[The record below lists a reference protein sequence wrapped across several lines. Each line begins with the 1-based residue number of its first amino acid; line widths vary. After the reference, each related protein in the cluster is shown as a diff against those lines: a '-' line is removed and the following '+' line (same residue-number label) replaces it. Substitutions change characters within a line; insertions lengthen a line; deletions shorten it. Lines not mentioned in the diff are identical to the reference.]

1 MNLHKLKTKIFEK
14 QKTYKDCAE
23 ALNISIATFNNKMNG
38 HSKFNV
44 PEVKAL
50 ADFLGMTSAELLS
63 ILS

>member
-1 MNLHKLKTKIFEK
+1 MKLHMLKTKIFEK
-14 QKTYKDCAE
+14 QKTYKECAE
-23 ALNISIATFNNKMNG
+23 ALNISVTAFTSKMNG
-38 HSKFNV
+38 RSKFNV